1 MSAGGRCHAG
11 LAVGVCGE
19 SAVDPGIE
27 ARAALWWPAAGLG
40 SHARVRARRDHSA
53 HASHA
58 IASGPQPCPPRCP
71 APAHACGPG
80 GPSGPGREGDAGAR
94 PPLGAG
100 EDGSCLG
107 SQSQVALGTVHEDGL
122 RLGPGAAC
130 PAPAPW
136 RKWPERRIHAGFW
149 AEGQRPGRPE
159 MEESGGGDGGAGA
172 GHAARASG
180 PPQPPARCHR
190 RSCLNRAQDT
200 AGCQRPPEARG
211 PGPGSSTSQP
221 ERSPTGG
228 ARTTDTPCPQPRRP
242 EPKAWVGAPPR
253 PRPRARG
260 QRRLL
265 CPPRP
270 SLGVCLSLSPRM
282 GTRSQGIGPT
292 PVTPFHLSPP
302 RSHSGILGVRA
313 PIYEFWGHNAA
324 RDMAAQHTF
333 GVLQR

>member
-1 MSAGGRCHAG
+1 MASPLWTLGSKPELLSGGRPRDS
-11 LAVGVCGE
+11 GVT
-19 SAVDPGIE
+19 
-27 ARAALWWPAAGLG
+27 PA
-40 SHARVRARRDHSA
+40 SE
-53 HASHA
+53 
-58 IASGPQPCPPRCP
+58 
-71 APAHACGPG
+71 PG
-80 GPSGPGREGDAGAR
+80 GTTVPTRATRSHPGHSPARPGAR
-94 PPLGAG
+94 PPLTPAAPGAPQDQG
-100 EDGSCLG
+100 ERKTPEPGPRSGQERTAAASGPSRRWPWGPCTRTACG
-107 SQSQVALGTVHEDGL
+107 
-122 RLGPGAAC
+122 LGPGAAC

-159 MEESGGGDGGAGA
+159 MGESGGGDGGAGA

-180 PPQPPARCHR
+180 PPQPPARGHR
-190 RSCLNRAQDT
+190 HSCLNRAQDT

-242 EPKAWVGAPPR
+242 EPEAWVGAPPR

-292 PVTPFHLSPP
+292 PVTPFHLSAP

-313 PIYEFWGHNAA
+313 PTYEFWGHNAA

>member
-1 MSAGGRCHAG
+1 MG
-11 LAVGVCGE
+11 
-19 SAVDPGIE
+19 
-27 ARAALWWPAAGLG
+27 
-40 SHARVRARRDHSA
+40 
-53 HASHA
+53 
-58 IASGPQPCPPRCP
+58 
-71 APAHACGPG
+71 
-80 GPSGPGREGDAGAR
+80 
-94 PPLGAG
+94 
-100 EDGSCLG
+100 
-107 SQSQVALGTVHEDGL
+107 
-122 RLGPGAAC
+122 
-130 PAPAPW
+130 
-136 RKWPERRIHAGFW
+136 
-149 AEGQRPGRPE
+149 
-159 MEESGGGDGGAGA
+159 ESGGGDGGAGA

-180 PPQPPARCHR
+180 PPQPPARGHR

-200 AGCQRPPEARG
+200 AGRQRPPEARG

-242 EPKAWVGAPPR
+242 EPEAWVGVPPR

-292 PVTPFHLSPP
+292 PVTPFHLSAP

-313 PIYEFWGHNAA
+313 PTYEFWGHNAA